1 MKQFVF
7 IISTVLLAPLG
18 FRFPVFPALVGTVW
32 LAASTT
38 HRYRNTGHLFPQVDL
53 RGPIGRSPRPK
64 IPNRRETILLAAFGL
79 MALAVFFFV
88 WGLPDQPE

>member
-18 FRFPVFPALVGTVW
+18 FRFPAFPALVGTVW
-32 LAASTT
+32 LAASATQ
-38 HRYRNTGHLFPQVDL
+38 RYRNTGHLFPQLDL
-53 RGPIGRSPRPK
+53 RGRIDRLPRPK
-64 IPNRRETILLAAFGL
+64 IPNGRETILIAAFGL

-88 WGLPDQPE
+88 WGLPDQWE